1 MNKQLARL
9 SLTSALVVA
18 LAAIAGCGVNAQ
30 SQSATTP
37 AAQDAAPVDAVP
49 VEVAQVTQGPLAAA
63 YTATTTLEAEREAQ
77 LVGEVGGEITH
88 ILVEEGDVVRA
99 GQVLARVERDQA
111 ALQLRQQQ
119 ASTDRMQ
126 HDVVRNEELLAR
138 HMVSRT
144 AYDQA
149 RFGLDTQKAATDLA
163 RLTLSKTEL
172 RAPYDGVITRRHIK
186 AGQWLSERAVAFDFA
201 DFSRLRARLA
211 VPEHVSG
218 LIAPGQAVQF
228 SADAVTGR
236 VFDATVT
243 RISPVVDRAT
253 GTVGVTVEIDNR
265 DGALRPGLFVRL
277 AVNYQNI
284 DDATLVPRAAVLSEG
299 AKTHVFVV
307 ESGTAHKRDVSL
319 GLEQADQVQVLAGL
333 APGAAVVT
341 VGHNGLNEGD
351 KVTVVDPATL
361 ALTAAR

>member
-9 SLTSALVVA
+9 SLTAA
-18 LAAIAGCGVNAQ
+18 LAAALVALAGCGVSAQ
-30 SQSATTP
+30 SQPDATAETQ
-37 AAQDAAPVDAVP
+37 AQTPVDAVP
-49 VEVAQVTQGPLAAA
+49 VEVAQVARGPLQAA

-77 LVGEVGGEITH
+77 LVGEVGGEITA
-88 ILVEEGDVVRA
+88 ILVEEGDTVRA

-126 HDVVRNEELLAR
+126 HDVARNEELLER

-149 RFGLDTQKAATDLA
+149 RFGLDTQKAVTDLA

-186 AGQWLSERAVAFDFA
+186 TGQWLSERAVAFDFA
-201 DFSRLRARLA
+201 DFSRLRARIA

-218 LIAPGQAVQF
+218 LIASGQAVQF
-228 SADAVTGR
+228 SADAVPGR

-243 RISPVVDRAT
+243 RVSPVVDRAT

-277 AVNYQNI
+277 AVNYEHI
-284 DDATLVPRAAVLSEG
+284 DDATLVPRAAVLAEG
-299 AKTHVFVV
+299 KAAHVFVV
-307 ESGTAHKRDVSL
+307 ESDTAHKREVRL
-319 GLEQADQVQVLAGL
+319 GLEQSDQVQVLAGL
-333 APGAAVVT
+333 EPGATVVT
-341 VGHNGLNEGD
+341 VGHAGLNEGD
-351 KVTVVDPATL
+351 KVTVVDPAAVAL
-361 ALTAAR
+361 ATVR